1 MKRVTVTGGTG
12 FIGRRVVDALRARGD
27 EVTVLSRGG
36 TPGTVRWADP
46 LAEPAAAEA
55 LAGRDGVVHLL
66 GENVAQRW
74 TDKAKRRIRES
85 RELGTRNLVEGLSRL
100 SEDERPAALVSM
112 SAIGFY
118 GARGDERV
126 DEIGARGRR
135 LPRRGRS
142 RSGRRRP
149 GRPRRSAS
157 AWRSRAPA
165 SCCAE
170 GGGALDKMLPP
181 FKLGVGGPVAGGRQY
196 VPWVHLDDVV
206 EALLFLLDGGSGAYN
221 LTAPEPVTNKELS
234 KALGRVLRRPAV
246 APVPALAVGR
256 CTARWRGSSRR
267 ACARCRSGCSRR
279 ATPSSGRT
287 STTRFARRSADPARR
302 SSPRRADDRLLGD
315 PRQGVRGRA
324 ADVGVL
330 PLLLRGAGPVA
341 ARPR

>member
-12 FIGRRVVDALRARGD
+12 FVGRRVVDALRARGD
-27 EVTVLSRGG
+27 DVTVLSRGG

-46 LAEPAAAEA
+46 LAEPPPAEA
-55 LAGRDGVVHLL
+55 LAERDGVVHLL

-74 TDKAKRRIRES
+74 TDKARRRIRES

-100 SEDERPAALVSM
+100 SEDGRPAALVSM

-126 DEIGARGRR
+126 DESGPAGDDFLAEVVKVWEAEARKAEALGIRVA
-135 LPRRGRS
+135 LPRTGVVL
-142 RSGRRRP
+142 
-149 GRPRRSAS
+149 
-157 AWRSRAPA
+157 
-165 SCCAE
+165 AE

-206 EALLFLLDGGSGAYN
+206 EALLFLLDGGSGTYN

-246 APVPALAVGR
+246 APVPALAVRALYGR
-256 CTARWRGSSRR
+256 MAWIVTTGVR
-267 ACARCRSGCSRR
+267 AV
-279 ATPSSGRT
+279 PK
-287 STTRFARRSADPARR
+287 
-302 SSPRRADDRLLGD
+302 RLLEEGYSFKRPD
-315 PRQGVRGRA
+315 LDDALRA
-324 ADVGVL
+324 AVG
-330 PLLLRGAGPVA
+330 
-341 ARPR
+341 